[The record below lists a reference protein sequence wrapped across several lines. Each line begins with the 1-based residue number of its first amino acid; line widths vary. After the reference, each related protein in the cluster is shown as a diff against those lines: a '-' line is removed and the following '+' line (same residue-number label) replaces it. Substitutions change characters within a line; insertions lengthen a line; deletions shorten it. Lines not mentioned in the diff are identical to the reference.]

1 MHWLSSPPRQNPND
15 IQWAEV
21 DMVAQRMRVLL
32 LLAILLLLPLSGT
45 TYGQNDKSAQPSEEK
60 KEPPAAPSVAEIV
73 PMATRLAERSAA
85 LESDLT
91 KVFNFAG
98 AEENLEKVGK
108 NTERLI
114 EELQTLKTAGNY
126 GYDQLAEFRGE
137 INREDDSLEKIIHSL
152 TEAID
157 RTDLWKEE
165 WLKESQKWK
174 ELKSSIARDAEF
186 KSVASSFA
194 KADKTINKTLDSI
207 SEKKKSLL
215 ALQQKAGNI
224 ESGLDSL
231 GQEVNNLLLT
241 MRGELWDRSA
251 DSMYSADYYS
261 QFGAGLWE
269 DIQEGFAKVSW
280 PGRKFLQR
288 QGWVFI
294 LQILLS
300 IVLIVNILRRR
311 SVLEQDER
319 WRFIA
324 RRPFA
329 AGIFT
334 GFFALI
340 FLYKTPPSTWR
351 LALNLILMVPLAR
364 LLGGFIEKVWRKRVV
379 YALAVFLIA
388 TWVLE
393 TFRLPLSLFRLYI
406 LITALVGMFLC
417 LWRARES
424 SRYQAPYLYI
434 WALRL
439 GSLIFL
445 SVIIAEINGYS
456 FLATHILE
464 SSLSTTFS
472 VLAAWM
478 LMLMARSALEWII
491 QSPPLR
497 RLPYLQSKAEVIVGR
512 SAILSDVLIGA
523 LFTTFI
529 LVIWRVYDSPGEAIQ
544 GVFGFGFMVGSRK
557 ITLGLVLGAA
567 AVLYGS
573 FLTSWAVQ
581 TVLMKGVF
589 ASREL
594 QVGVRISIAR
604 LIHYGF
610 VFVGFLLA
618 LVALGVHLRDITII
632 AGALGVGIGFGLQ
645 GIVNNF
651 VSGLILLFE
660 RPIKVGDYI
669 QLGELWAEIKKIGL
683 RATVVETFDK
693 SEIVVPNSDLVSYQ
707 VTNWTLSNRMARLII
722 PVGVEYG
729 SDVPL
734 VIETLIECAT
744 ANPKVMTKPE
754 PQVLF
759 LKFGES
765 SLDFELRVWIL
776 DIDERLVIISE
787 LHQEIDR
794 RFRQAGLVIAFP
806 QRDLHLRSVDASAS
820 SNLSGSNSM
829 SDEDSSS

>member
-1 MHWLSSPPRQNPND
+1 VKDPND
-15 IQWAEV
+15 IQWVEV
-21 DMVAQRMRVLL
+21 DMRAQLLRVLL
-32 LLAILLLLPLSGT
+32 AIILFISLTLSTT
-45 TYGQNDKSAQPSEEK
+45 TYGQNDKGPEPAAEAK
-60 KEPPAAPSVAEIV
+60 KEPPAAASVAEIV
-73 PMATRLAERSAA
+73 PLATQLAERSAT
-85 LESDLT
+85 LENELAQ
-91 KVFNFAG
+91 VFNFSK
-98 AEENLEKVGK
+98 AEESVEKIGK
-108 NTERLI
+108 ETTKLSEQ
-114 EELQTLKTAGNY
+114 LQALKSSGNY
-126 GYDQLAEFRGE
+126 GYDQLAELRVE
-137 INREDDSLEKIIHSL
+137 INRQDDSLEKIIRAL
-152 TEAID
+152 ADAITK
-157 RTDLWKEE
+157 TDLWKEE

-174 ELKSSIARDAEF
+174 ELRSSIAKDAEF
-186 KSVASSFA
+186 RSVASSFA
-194 KADKTINKTLDSI
+194 KADKTIRRTLEGI
-207 SEKKKSLL
+207 SEKQKSLL
-215 ALQQKAGNI
+215 ALQQEGGNI
-224 ESGLDSL
+224 ESELDSL
-231 GQEVNNLLLT
+231 RQEVNNLLRG
-241 MRGELWDRSA
+241 MRGDLWSRSA
-251 DSMYSADYYS
+251 DSMFSSDYYL

-269 DIQEGFAKVSW
+269 ELQQGFANVSL

-288 QGWVFI
+288 QAWLFI

-300 IVLIVNILRRR
+300 VVLIVNIQRRR
-311 SVLEQDER
+311 SILEQDER

-334 GFFALI
+334 GFFAFRLFYI
-340 FLYKTPPSTWR
+340 APPSTWS
-351 LALNLILMVPLAR
+351 LALNLIMMVALAR

-379 YALAVFLIA
+379 YVLAVFLIA
-388 TWVLE
+388 TWVLQ
-393 TFRLPLSLFRLYI
+393 TLRLPLSLVRLYI

-424 SRYQAPYLYI
+424 TRHQGPLLYS
-434 WALRL
+434 WVLRL

-445 SVIIAEINGYS
+445 AVIIAEINGYS
-456 FLATHILE
+456 SLAAHVLKA
-464 SSLSTTFS
+464 SLSSTFT
-472 VLAAWM
+472 VLGAWM
-478 LMLMARSALEWII
+478 LMLMAHSALEWII
-491 QSPPLR
+491 KSPPLR
-497 RLPYLQSKAEVIVGR
+497 RLPYLQTKADVIVSR
-512 SAILSDVLIGA
+512 SALLTNVLIGA

-529 LVIWRVYDSPGEAIQ
+529 LVVWRVYGSPAEAIR
-544 GVFGFGFMVGSRK
+544 GVFGFGFMLGSRK
-557 ITLGLVLGAA
+557 ITLGLVLSAA

-573 FLTSWAVQ
+573 FLISWAVQ
-581 TVLMKGVF
+581 TMLMKGVF

-734 VIETLIECAT
+734 VIETLIECAM
-744 ANPKVMTKPE
+744 ASSKVMRKPE

-765 SLDFELRVWIL
+765 SLDFELRVWIS
-776 DIDERLVIISE
+776 DIDDRLVMISQ

-794 RFRQAGLVIAFP
+794 RFRQAGIVIAFP
-806 QRDLHLRSVDASAS
+806 QRDLHLRSADQGAS
-820 SNLSGSNSM
+820 SNLPGSKL
-829 SDEDSSS
+829 DQESSS